1 MNSIRIRIKIRIRI
15 RIRIRIKIMSMKL
28 SVEGPATQRLG
39 LDSLEAS
46 YPTLRGTIRD
56 HLNKQRPGSLA
67 RSWFEV

>member
-1 MNSIRIRIKIRIRI
+1 
-15 RIRIRIKIMSMKL
+15 MSMKL